1 MLTGLERAD
10 LGSWLRIGGS
20 IGFGLTLLLLAVL
33 MWLTESPSGWSQ
45 PAAWAFLVF
54 NMAVWVP
61 SVLRVLPGDDSAAFK
76 GVHIVLAIGSVGLAA
91 LTVWATSRPPI
102 YSRTTSTQMASNT
115 SAR

>member
-1 MLTGLERAD
+1 MLTGAERAD
-10 LGSWLRIGGS
+10 LSSWLRIGGS
-20 IGFGLTLLLLAVL
+20 IGFGLTMLLLAML

-45 PAAWAFLVF
+45 PAAWTFLVF
-54 NMAVWVP
+54 NLAVWIP
-61 SVLRVLPGDDSAAFK
+61 SVLRVISGGDTAAFK
-76 GVHIVLAIGSVGLAA
+76 GVHVALAIGSVGVAA